1 MKKTKIIAT
10 IEARLGSNRLPNKV
24 LKKIGKKSILE
35 IIIERLKKSKLIDQ
49 IVIATTKNIEDDR
62 ICHLAK
68 SKKVSCY
75 RGSEFDVLDRIANAI
90 SNYKGDLIVQ
100 LKDRNIVAPFDGVLG
115 YRGITGDILGSDNS
129 IIITLDDNSI
139 LYSDIKIPETF
150 ASFIKKDLPVKIK
163 FSGMKNKVYDG
174 KIYAVSSRINAETRS
189 LLTRVIIQNE
199 NSELIP
205 GSLLEINVNYNE
217 RNSLGIPDT
226 SMMVEGS
233 KYFVYKV
240 SEDNIANKIE
250 IEIGIRNNGFI
261 EIVSGL
267 DEGEIIIKDLNTTFK
282 DSVIISLND
291 TQLIIDN
298 NKLKFAGYVSLDF
311 IDVNNF
317 YAHYQINR
325 NYRKNIK
332 KINFGF
338 LLNLDDKFVEID
350 NLKVNGNINQTLEV
364 FLNNFNSNRED
375 IFNRI
380 ILRNSIKN
388 FLKNF

>member
-1 MKKTKIIAT
+1 MKRSTKITSAIIAFF
-10 IEARLGSNRLPNKV
+10 L
-24 LKKIGKKSILE
+24 
-35 IIIERLKKSKLIDQ
+35 IIT
-49 IVIATTKNIEDDR
+49 IVIVGRTMIGNHFAKKFSKRPPPGIIVKEVSYKDFSEKIESYGTAVSKRTESFRIKKDD
-62 ICHLAK
+62 LT
-68 SKKVSCY
+68 
-75 RGSEFDVLDRIANAI
+75 SELILKDNVK
-90 SNYKGDLIVQ
+90 KGDLIVQ
-100 LKDRNIVAPFDGVLG
+100 LKDRKIVAPFDGVLG

-150 ASFIKKDLPVKIK
+150 ASFIKKDLPVKVK

-240 SEDNIANKIE
+240 SEDNIANKTE

-261 EIVSGL
+261 EIISGL
-267 DEGEIIIKDLNTTFK
+267 DEGEIVVAEGLKKVRPRGKIKP
-282 DSVIISLND
+282 
-291 TQLIIDN
+291 
-298 NKLKFAGYVSLDF
+298 
-311 IDVNNF
+311 
-317 YAHYQINR
+317 
-325 NYRKNIK
+325 IK
-332 KINFGF
+332 K
-338 LLNLDDKFVEID
+338 
-350 NLKVNGNINQTLEV
+350 
-364 FLNNFNSNRED
+364 
-375 IFNRI
+375 
-380 ILRNSIKN
+380 
-388 FLKNF
+388 